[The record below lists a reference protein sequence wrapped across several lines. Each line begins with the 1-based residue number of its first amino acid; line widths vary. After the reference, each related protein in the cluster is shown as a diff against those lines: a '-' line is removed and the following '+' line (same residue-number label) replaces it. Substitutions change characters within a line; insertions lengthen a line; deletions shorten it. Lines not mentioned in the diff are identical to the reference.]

1 MVRGGGSE
9 NKTRGGGKVYKKYFK
24 QRNKMKAKY
33 ELMFLA

>member
-24 QRNKMKAKY
+24 QRNLKQKK
-33 ELMFLA
+33 